1 MQDWETSTPG
11 LLAPS
16 GLARMISFSVFIHKW
31 TGLFTAVFLIIAGV
45 TGSLLAFE
53 KELEALVNPEQYVV
67 PARVDANGQPAPM
80 LDPFELHAKA
90 IAALP
95 GYQISGFPFLREP
108 DRSVRFNLSRSDKAL
123 PDADQAFLDPYDG
136 RLLGTRKYGA
146 TPFDR
151 TTLIGFI
158 YKLHYALALPRPYGE
173 WFFGIVALVWTVNCL
188 VGIVSTFPRISPFWR
203 RWLPAWL
210 IKRHASTYRLHY
222 DIHRASGLWLW
233 AVLFLFA
240 WSSVMLNLRQEV
252 YMPVM
257 STFLEFRETPE
268 ARKPDTSKPLLDW
281 RQAYAIAVR
290 TMDEVAAK
298 EGFTVNFRSQLF
310 YNRRLDTYIYYA
322 NTSRDVQND
331 RGQTGVFIDARTGA
345 LLHTR
350 IPTGQYSGDT
360 VSRWLQS
367 LHMAKVFG
375 LPYRIFVAIIGLALA
390 ISAYTGLY
398 VWWKKRKARLASEK
412 KKQAKAAMA
421 ASAVPAQAAGLRL
434 TR

>member
-1 MQDWETSTPG
+1 
-11 LLAPS
+11 
-16 GLARMISFSVFIHKW
+16 MISFSVFIHKW

-53 KELEALVNPEQYVV
+53 KELEALVNPGQYVV

-80 LDPFELHAKA
+80 LDPFDLHERA

-108 DRSVRFNLSRSDKAL
+108 DRSVRFNLARSDKTL

-136 RLLGTRKYGA
+136 RLLGIRKYGA

-210 IKRHASTYRLHY
+210 IKRSASTYRLHY

-233 AVLFLFA
+233 GVLFLFA

-252 YMPVM
+252 YTPVM
-257 STFLEFRETPE
+257 STFLDFRKNPE
-268 ARKPDTSKPLLDW
+268 PRKPDTSKPLLDW

-290 TMDEVAAK
+290 TMDEVASK

-350 IPTGQYSGDT
+350 IPTGEYSGDT

-398 VWWKKRKARLASEK
+398 VWWKKRKARLISEK
-412 KKQAKAAMA
+412 RKQAKAARA
-421 ASAVPAQAAGLRL
+421 TSDLQAQPAGLRL

>member
-1 MQDWETSTPG
+1 
-11 LLAPS
+11 
-16 GLARMISFSVFIHKW
+16 MISFSVFIHKW
-31 TGLFTAVFLIIAGV
+31 TGLLTAVFLIIAGV

-53 KELEALVNPEQYVV
+53 KELEALVNPELYVV
-67 PARVDANGQPAPM
+67 QPRLDAHGQAAPM
-80 LDPFELHAKA
+80 LDPFELHARA

-108 DRSVRFNLSRSDKAL
+108 DRSVRFDLARSDKTR

-136 RLLGTRKYGA
+136 RLLGTRRYGA

-151 TTLIGFI
+151 ATLIGFI

-188 VGIVSTFPRISPFWR
+188 VGIVSTFPRITPFWR

-210 IKRHASTYRLHY
+210 IKRNSSTYRLHY

-252 YMPVM
+252 YTPVM
-257 STFLEFRETPE
+257 STFLDFRTAPE
-268 ARKPDTSKPLLDW
+268 RRKADVSKPMLAW
-281 RQAYAIAVR
+281 RQAYEIAVR
-290 TMDEVAAK
+290 ALDDVAARD
-298 EGFTVNFRSQLF
+298 GFTVNYRSQLF
-310 YNRRLDTYIYYA
+310 YNRGFDAFVYYA
-322 NTSRDVQND
+322 NTSRDVQTD
-331 RGQTGVFIDARTGA
+331 RGQTGVFIDARSGA
-345 LLHTR
+345 LLGTR
-350 IPTGQYSGDT
+350 IPTGEYSGDT

-375 LPYRIFVAIIGLALA
+375 LPYRIFVALIGLALA
-390 ISAYTGLY
+390 VSAYTGLY
-398 VWWKKRKARLASEK
+398 VWWKKRKARLARERR
-412 KKQAKAAMA
+412 
-421 ASAVPAQAAGLRL
+421 ASAKVAIASPG
-434 TR
+434 

>member
-1 MQDWETSTPG
+1 MT
-11 LLAPS
+11 
-16 GLARMISFSVFIHKW
+16 RMIPFSIFIHKW

-67 PARVDANGQPAPM
+67 QPRVDAQGQPAAM
-80 LDPFELHAKA
+80 LDPFELHTRA

-95 GYQISGFPFLREP
+95 GYQIFGFPFLREA
-108 DRSVRFNLSRSDKAL
+108 DRSVRFNLTRSDPKLA
-123 PDADQAFLDPYDG
+123 DADQAFFDPYDG
-136 RLLGTRKYGA
+136 RLLGIRKYGA

-151 TTLIGFI
+151 STLIGFI
-158 YKLHYALALPRPYGE
+158 YRLHYALALPKPYGE
-173 WFFGIVALVWTVNCL
+173 WLFGIVALVWTVNCL

-210 IKRHASTYRLHY
+210 IKRNASTYRLHY

-233 AVLFLFA
+233 GVLFLFA

-252 YMPVM
+252 YTPVM
-257 STFLEFRETPE
+257 STFLEFRKAPE
-268 ARKPDTSKPLLDW
+268 RRKADVSKPMLAW
-281 RQAYAIAVR
+281 QEAYRIAAR
-290 TMDEVAAK
+290 AMDEVAAK

-310 YNRRLDTYIYYA
+310 YNRGLDAFIYYA

-331 RGQTGVFIDARTGA
+331 RGQTGAFIDARSGA
-345 LLHTR
+345 LLGTR
-350 IPTGQYSGDT
+350 IPTGEYSGDT

-375 LPYRIFVAIIGLALA
+375 LPYRIFVAIIGIALA
-390 ISAYTGLY
+390 VSAYTGLY
-398 VWWKKRKARLASEK
+398 IWWRKRRARRKAFRS
-412 KKQAKAAMA
+412 
-421 ASAVPAQAAGLRL
+421 RL
-434 TR
+434 TLLRFQKWPRTIR